1 MGEEEEGSRG
11 RVQGGRD
18 VGISLITISIRGRAH
33 STGLGCPC
41 TGGQK
46 PQEEDDG
53 KEERRSE
60 QGEER
65 RQWEEKRGNKEMR

>member
-1 MGEEEEGSRG
+1 MGEEEEGRWG

-18 VGISLITISIRGRAH
+18 VGISLIIISIRGRAQ

-46 PQEEDDG
+46 PQEKNDG
-53 KEERRSE
+53 KEERGGNAKR
-60 QGEER
+60 GR
-65 RQWEEKRGNKEMR
+65 EEK